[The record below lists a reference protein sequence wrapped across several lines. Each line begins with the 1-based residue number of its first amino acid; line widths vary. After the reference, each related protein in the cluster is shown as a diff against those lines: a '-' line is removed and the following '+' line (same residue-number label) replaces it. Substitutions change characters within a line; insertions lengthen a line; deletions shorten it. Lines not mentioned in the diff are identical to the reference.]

1 MLQEGSFSES
11 TPDVVANRF
20 WVVRLCVQ
28 TSPNSNYLN
37 PEPSSRIQEKCT
49 TVTWGARSIALAIT
63 QERNLQRKVDPGPS
77 TPVFVL
83 SILCPSRSLSL
94 CLSLSLSLSL
104 PLAPSNIGLWLLVTK
119 PQTPIV
125 PNVGSQPGPV
135 DILRWYRLTTRLG
148 LGVYRVK
155 ISYLRQKP
163 DTRTIF
169 FSGSL
174 RFRDSLCHSLW
185 IRFLI
190 HSWIGITTF
199 SQPCGSGRGC
209 II

>member
-94 CLSLSLSLSL
+94 SLSLSLA
-104 PLAPSNIGLWLLVTK
+104 LASSRSFQHRTMATSH
-119 PQTPIV
+119 QTPNSNRAECRV
-125 PNVGSQPGPV
+125 PTGPSGYPSVVPV
-135 DILRWYRLTTRLG
+135 DYKIGFRG
-148 LGVYRVK
+148 L
-155 ISYLRQKP
+155 
-163 DTRTIF
+163 
-169 FSGSL
+169 
-174 RFRDSLCHSLW
+174 
-185 IRFLI
+185 
-190 HSWIGITTF
+190 
-199 SQPCGSGRGC
+199 
-209 II
+209 